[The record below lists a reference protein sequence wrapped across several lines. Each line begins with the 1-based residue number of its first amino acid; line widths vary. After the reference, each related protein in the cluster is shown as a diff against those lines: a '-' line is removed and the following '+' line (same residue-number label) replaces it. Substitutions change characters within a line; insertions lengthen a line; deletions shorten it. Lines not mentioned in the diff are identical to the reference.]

1 MVGQVTGWPGG
12 WVARFTLT
20 CIQMHIPF
28 IQIHPD
34 AFIQIHPDAWLAVS
48 SSIGISS
55 SGFALAPLAP
65 LAPLK
70 P

>member
-1 MVGQVTGWPGG
+1 
-12 WVARFTLT
+12 
-20 CIQMHIPF
+20 MHIPF

-48 SSIGISS
+48 SSIGMFL
-55 SGFALAPLAP
+55 SGFALATLAP
-65 LAPLK
+65 LVPRK